1 MTVTFQPD
9 YRRLLKTIAHEEPDR
24 VPLADFQADTALK
37 DRFMGRPIRSI
48 ADHVAFQAA
57 AGFDFIYLRANY
69 DYPGTS
75 PVVSTGTPRSWRY
88 SIAPDS
94 ETVGTYGAG
103 PVQTRA
109 DMDRIEWPDP
119 ATVNV
124 SHIHEAARVLPPG
137 LGIITGVGGVF
148 TRTWMLMGYEHFSEM
163 LADDI
168 DFVADLAGGSG
179 RSSAR

>member
-1 MTVTFQPD
+1 MAATFQPD

-75 PVVSTGTPRSWRY
+75 PVVSTGTPRLVALLHRARSKRIGSMMCQRY
-88 SIAPDS
+88 MPKRCCDLYRPS
-94 ETVGTYGAG
+94 G
-103 PVQTRA
+103 R
-109 DMDRIEWPDP
+109 
-119 ATVNV
+119 
-124 SHIHEAARVLPPG
+124 
-137 LGIITGVGGVF
+137 ITGASPG
-148 TRTWMLMGYEHFSEM
+148 TASCR
-163 LADDI
+163 
-168 DFVADLAGGSG
+168 
-179 RSSAR
+179 